1 MSKLISGRLPGGVRP
16 LCYAI
21 DLTVL
26 PEESTFSGSVYIDLL
41 MDSLLT
47 EIVLHALDLRI
58 EKAELNGLAAKVSG
72 DALSE
77 TITVTTS
84 QSMPQ
89 ETARLSLHFSGML
102 NQQMRGL
109 YAAQAGTETFAFTQ
123 FEATDA
129 RRMFPCFD
137 EPAIKA
143 RFRLAVTVPAHLTAL
158 SNMPVTAEKVN
169 GRFKQVTFDETPVM
183 STYLLA
189 LAVARLEKKEIWVGE
204 TSVAVWTLPDQ
215 LSLGAFALKVTQAV
229 LPLLNTYFDL
239 PCPTPKLDLVCVPD
253 FAMGAM
259 ENWGAIFFRDSCLLL
274 DEPLSST
281 SMQRRVAD
289 VITHEI
295 VHQWFGNLVTMV
307 WWDDLWL
314 NESFATWL
322 ACKIVDQWRP
332 EWCFWLSFQ
341 QGKAMPLALD
351 ALKNSRAIRAEVSSA
366 AEIEEMFDAL
376 TYEKGGACLRM
387 IEQFLGEDVF
397 CQGIRLYMK
406 RYQYQNAKASDLWA
420 VLEEASGQP
429 VSEIANDWFTR
440 PGFPLVQLTL
450 QEDDFSTVHLS
461 QERFMAGEATQ
472 SPPWSVPLVLKYEDS
487 EGVHTSRMLMAEK
500 EMDYVLPAKGPVK
513 WVYGNAGE
521 TGFYRTHSAGG
532 LASTLKNEPSS
543 RVLSQAAANTL
554 APIEK
559 IGYLGDLWALTRRG
573 DLPIAGFME
582 ALGHFRGNEARVLVS
597 EICAYLDVLS
607 NQMVLPSDRPFFSA
621 FVDQQLMPLWVKFGW
636 DAAPD
641 EDDERRLIR
650 ADLLW
655 VLGAIAQDEEIL
667 SELPR
672 RQIRYFARPQS
683 IDPTLV
689 GVLIRLCVRSDGGTR
704 FEQYIEKFQKSKTP
718 ELRDQYLVALA
729 EFNKPALAR
738 KLIDV
743 ALSEKVRAQDIWKP
757 VRALLAN
764 TVVQGESWD
773 AVKSHWPALHKKGGS
788 LGVQRMIQAAGHLW
802 SDEWHEDVSAFFSH
816 PGNRAGLGERTLA
829 QTLEF
834 IQLGARFKRHQTAEL
849 SMWLQAYVQKG
860 AKKAF

>member
-1 MSKLISGRLPGGVRP
+1 MSKLISRRLPGGVRP
-16 LCYAI
+16 LYYTI

-26 PEESTFSGSVYIDLL
+26 PEERTFSGSVDIDLSI
-41 MDSLLT
+41 DVPLT
-47 EIVLHALDLRI
+47 QIVLHALDLRI
-58 EKAELNGLAAKVSG
+58 EKAYLNAFDVKVSW
-72 DALSE
+72 DVPSE
-77 TITVTTS
+77 TVTIAVPQPMS
-84 QSMPQ
+84 QGV
-89 ETARLSLHFSGML
+89 ARLSLHFSGVL
-102 NQQMRGL
+102 NEQMRGL
-109 YAAQAGTETFAFTQ
+109 YAAQAGAETFAFTQ

-143 RFRLAVTVPAHLTAL
+143 RFRLSVTVPAHLTAL
-158 SNMPVTAEKVN
+158 SNMPVTEEKVK
-169 GRFKQVTFDETPVM
+169 GHFKQVTFDETPVM

-189 LAVARLEKKEIWVGE
+189 LAVARLEKKEIRVGE
-204 TSVAVWTLPDQ
+204 MSVAVWTLPNQ
-215 LSLGAFALKVTQAV
+215 LPLGAFALKVTQAV
-229 LPLLNTYFDL
+229 LPLLNIYFDL

-281 SMQRRVAD
+281 AMQRRVAD

-341 QGKAMPLALD
+341 QGKAVPLALD
-351 ALKNSRAIRAEVSSA
+351 ALKNSRAIRAEVSNA

-397 CQGIRLYMK
+397 RQGIRLYIK
-406 RYQYQNAKASDLWA
+406 RYQYQNAKAADLWA

-440 PGFPLVQLTL
+440 PGFPLVQLTV
-450 QEDDFSTVHLS
+450 QEGDFSTVHLS
-461 QERFMAGEATQ
+461 QERFMAGDAMQ

-487 EGVHTSRMLMAEK
+487 EGMHTVRMLMAEK
-500 EMDYVLPAKGPVK
+500 KLDYVLPAKGPVN

-532 LASTLKNEPSS
+532 LAS
-543 RVLSQAAANTL
+543 VLSKAAANAL
-554 APIEK
+554 EPIEK

-582 ALGHFRGNEARVLVS
+582 ALCHFRGNEARILVS

-607 NQMVLPSDRPFFSA
+607 NQIVSPSDRPRFAA
-621 FVDQQLMPLWVKFGW
+621 FVDQQLMPLWVKSGW
-636 DAAPD
+636 DAAPN

-655 VLGAIAQDEEIL
+655 ALGAIAQDEEIL

-672 RQIRYFARPQS
+672 RQTRYFARPQS

-689 GVLIRLCVRSDGGTR
+689 GALIRLCVRSDGGTR

-743 ALSEKVRAQDIWKP
+743 VLSEKLRAQDVWKP
-757 VRALLAN
+757 IRALLAN
-764 TVVQGESWD
+764 PVVQGESWD
-773 AVKSHWPALHKKGGS
+773 AVKTHWPALHKKGGS
-788 LGVQRMIQAAGHLW
+788 LGAQRMIQAAGHLW
-802 SDEWHEDVSAFFSH
+802 SDEWYEDVSAFFRDS
-816 PGNRAGLGERTLA
+816 GNRAGLGERTLA

-834 IQLGARFKRHQTAEL
+834 IQLGTRFKKHQATGL
-849 SMWLQAYVQKG
+849 SSWLQENVHEG
-860 AKKAF
+860 MKKAF